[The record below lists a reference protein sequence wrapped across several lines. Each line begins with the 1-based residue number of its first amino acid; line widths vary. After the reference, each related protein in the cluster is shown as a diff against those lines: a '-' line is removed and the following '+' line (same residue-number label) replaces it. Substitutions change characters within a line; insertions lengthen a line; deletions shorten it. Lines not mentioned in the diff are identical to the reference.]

1 MLDAHDRLFEASAPY
16 IIGIPAYTFFVGF
29 GMLAGLL
36 YYFIDLKRSGQV
48 SEGAIKIVFSALFF
62 GAIGSKIPLLL
73 KGVDFMNKMIDA
85 NWSVYYTRV

>member
-1 MLDAHDRLFEASAPY
+1 MFDAHDRLFGTSAPY

-48 SEGAIKIVFSALFF
+48 SEGANKIVFSALFLARSGRKF
-62 GAIGSKIPLLL
+62 RC
-73 KGVDFMNKMIDA
+73 F
-85 NWSVYYTRV
+85 